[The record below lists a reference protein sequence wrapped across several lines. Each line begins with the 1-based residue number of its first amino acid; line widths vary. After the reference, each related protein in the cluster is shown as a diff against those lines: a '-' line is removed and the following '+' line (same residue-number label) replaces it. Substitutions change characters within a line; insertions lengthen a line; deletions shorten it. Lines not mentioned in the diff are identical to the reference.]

1 MSTLLKIVCFGMESL
16 VWSHPQ
22 TDYGALLDD
31 GITQSISQLEIMGAI
46 MDQVRRI
53 RYPDKPDEVV
63 LPCQFVTI
71 IGGTGTGGCVLA
83 LTPREHKMTSI
94 RLIAIMLTRLK
105 MSVAEAI
112 TELRIII
119 DEVYAN
125 KLEPADKTKKLRDCI
140 ERLLTKRNLAIDLKL
155 GDGRRETSS
164 GIGYIFPFPLTQELA
179 INGLT
184 DWL

>member
-1 MSTLLKIVCFGMESL
+1 MV
-16 VWSHPQ
+16 
-22 TDYGALLDD
+22 LLDD
-31 GITQSISQLEIMGAI
+31 GFAQSISQLEIMGAI
-46 MDQVRRI
+46 MDQVRQI
-53 RYPDKPDEVV
+53 EYPDKPDQVV
-63 LPCQFVTI
+63 LPRKYISV

-83 LTPREHKMTSI
+83 LTPREHRMTGI
-94 RLIAIMLTRLK
+94 RLIAIMLFKLE

-140 ERLLTKRNLAIDLKL
+140 EGLLTRRNLPINVRLGSKRHHVFRDL
-155 GDGRRETSS
+155 
-164 GIGYIFPFPLTQELA
+164 GYIFLFPLMQELA

-184 DWL
+184 DLL